1 MIDRK
6 LFITVAKFYRLF
18 FIGVV
23 FFISSCAQN
32 PKPRTPEAVYE
43 EKQKEEEE
51 RVEAVDKSA
60 EEIPDWFIELPDGCV
75 THCYSVATAVSQ
87 DLQMSIE
94 KAVLRAKG
102 LLADSI
108 NSYISGKAKSFA
120 DETGQG
126 ENTDY
131 YEQIDTTLSNVFTDV
146 HLPGYSVEK
155 KKIIT
160 QGSRYRAYVR
170 LMLPVGEANKVMVN
184 KIKQNKELENRLRA
198 SEAFKDLEEEIER
211 ARDQN

>member
-1 MIDRK
+1 MSNNLK
-6 LFITVAKFYRLF
+6 LNFLKENVITKTFVIFSFIF
-18 FIGVV
+18 FTA
-23 FFISSCAQN
+23 CAQN
-32 PKPRTPEAVYE
+32 PKIGSPEAALE
-43 EKQKEEEE
+43 EEIKKEEQRIEN
-51 RVEAVDKSA
+51 VDVSA
-60 EEIPDWFIELPDGCV
+60 EEIPDWFLESPDGCV
-75 THCYSVATAVSQ
+75 IHCYAVATAVSQ

-160 QGSRYRAYVR
+160 QGSRYRSYVR
-170 LMLPVGEANKVMVN
+170 LMLPIGNANKVMIEKYK
-184 KIKQNKELENRLRA
+184 KIKN
-198 SEAFKDLEEEIER
+198 
-211 ARDQN
+211 

>member
-1 MIDRK
+1 MLINSLYSK
-6 LFITVAKFYRLF
+6 IGIIYKLF
-18 FIGVV
+18 FIILI
-23 FFISSCAQN
+23 FFVNACAQI
-32 PKPRTPEAVYE
+32 PKPGSPEAQQV
-43 EKQKEEEE
+43 EEEE
-51 RVEAVDKSA
+51 RVEIVETSTD
-60 EEIPDWFIELPDGCV
+60 EIPDWFLEEPDGCV

-87 DLQMSIE
+87 DLQMSLE

-160 QGSRYRAYVR
+160 QGTRYRAYVR
-170 LMLPVGEANKVMVN
+170 LMLPIGDANRVMIN
-184 KIKQNKELENRLRA
+184 KIKKNKELENRLRA
-198 SEAFKDLEEEIER
+198 SEAFKDLEAEIEKSR
-211 ARDQN
+211 E

>member
-1 MIDRK
+1 I
-6 LFITVAKFYRLF
+6 
-18 FIGVV
+18 
-23 FFISSCAQN
+23 
-32 PKPRTPEAVYE
+32 
-43 EKQKEEEE
+43 
-51 RVEAVDKSA
+51 VETSKD
-60 EEIPDWFIELPDGCV
+60 EIPDWFLEEPDGCV

-87 DLQMSIE
+87 DLQMSLE

-131 YEQIDTTLSNVFTDV
+131 YEQIEMTLSNVFTDV
-146 HLPGYSVEK
+146 NLAGYSVEK

-160 QGSRYRAYVR
+160 QGSRYRTYVR
-170 LMLPVGEANKVMVN
+170 LMLPIGEANRVMID
-184 KIKQNKELENRLRA
+184 KIKQNKQLEDRLRA

-211 ARDQN
+211 SRNQN